1 MPETN
6 KRLALRWLEAIWN
19 GDLNAPAAGV
29 VEQVVHP
36 DFHNHEAAAD
46 RPGGT
51 DGFRDTARRLRRAF
65 ADLRIEPLDVIAEA
79 DKIVIRAR
87 VSGRQVGPF
96 LLACRRLGASS
107 RSSTPTP
114 CGSRTGR
121 SSSTGPTATT
131 TARCASSGY
140 CASAVTRR
148 RREEQEDAPAITAA
162 SGRMIAD
169 PVAMAAGAP

>member
-19 GDLNAPAAGV
+19 GDLDAPAAGGV

-46 RPGGT
+46 RPGGP

-79 DKIVIRAR
+79 DKVVIRAR

-96 LLACRRLGASS
+96 AGMPA
-107 RSSTPTP
+107 
-114 CGSRTGR
+114 TGR
-121 SSSTGPTATT
+121 EFSVEHTHTVPIQDGKVLEHWANRDDYGTMRQLGLLRIGRDP
-131 TARCASSGY
+131 
-140 CASAVTRR
+140 
-148 RREEQEDAPAITAA
+148 EAA
-162 SGRMIAD
+162 
-169 PVAMAAGAP
+169 

>member
-46 RPGGT
+46 RPGGP

-79 DKIVIRAR
+79 DKVVIRAR

-96 LLACRRLGASS
+96 AGM
-107 RSSTPTP
+107 PV
-114 CGSRTGR
+114 TGR
-121 SSSTGPTATT
+121 EFSVEHTHIVRILDGKVVEHWANRDDCGMMRQLGVLHIPGVS
-131 TARCASSGY
+131 
-140 CASAVTRR
+140 
-148 RREEQEDAPAITAA
+148 QAA
-162 SGRMIAD
+162 
-169 PVAMAAGAP
+169 

>member
-46 RPGGT
+46 RPGGP

-79 DKIVIRAR
+79 DKVVIRAR

-96 LLACRRLGASS
+96 AGM
-107 RSSTPTP
+107 PV
-114 CGSRTGR
+114 TGR
-121 SSSTGPTATT
+121 EFSVEHTHIMRIQDGKVVEHWAN
-131 TARCASSGY
+131 RDDSGMM
-140 CASAVTRR
+140 RQLGLLR
-148 RREEQEDAPAITAA
+148 IGRDPEAA
-162 SGRMIAD
+162 
-169 PVAMAAGAP
+169 